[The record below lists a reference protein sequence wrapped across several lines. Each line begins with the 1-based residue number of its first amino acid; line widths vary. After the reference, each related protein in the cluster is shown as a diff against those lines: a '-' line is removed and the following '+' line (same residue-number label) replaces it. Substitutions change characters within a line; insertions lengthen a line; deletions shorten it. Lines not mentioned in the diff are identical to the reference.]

1 MDKKDLVERKK
12 KLEILYQGKLQD
24 AKELGYVIKGIEK
37 QILSVSRK

>member
-12 KLEILYQGKLQD
+12 KLEIMQEGHLQD

-37 QILSVSRK
+37 QIISVSRK